1 MSRGSTFVILRRNT
15 PAVEVTEEQVME
27 HYEGWSDCLGTPLG
41 FKDLPSIA
49 CMSNYSYVDINTM
62 ETLTVLAEATFT
74 SSFTALIEYYNLSY
88 YAESG
93 GKDRVTITE
102 DTARDMLRAVK
113 YLQYE
118 DYSKRTESL
127 LDNPW
132 IEVFS
137 GGYIPYMEW
146 RDGVDYG
153 DDYGDTQWYL
163 KRLRQVLEAFLFISN
178 ESEDQIILLYYAW
191 G

>member
-1 MSRGSTFVILRRNT
+1 MSRGSTFVILRRNF
-15 PAVEVTEEQVME
+15 PEVKITEEQVMK
-27 HYEGWSDCLGTPLG
+27 HCEGWCDCLGKPLS
-41 FKDLPSIA
+41 FEDLPSIV
-49 CMSNYSYVDINTM
+49 CVDNYSYVDTNTM
-62 ETLTVLAEATFT
+62 EVLTELAEATFT
-74 SSFTALIEYYNLSY
+74 SSFTALIDHYNLSY
-88 YAESG
+88 YMEDG
-93 GKDRVTITE
+93 RKDRTTITA

-137 GGYIPYMEW
+137 EGCTPYMEW

-153 DDYGDTQWYL
+153 EDEDTQWYL

>member
-15 PAVEVTEEQVME
+15 PKETVTEEQVMKN
-27 HYEGWSDCLGTPLG
+27 YPNWCDWSGTPLS
-41 FKDLPSIA
+41 FNDLPSIA
-49 CMSNYSYVDINTM
+49 YLDKYSYVDTNTM
-62 ETLTVLAEATFT
+62 EVLTVLAEASFT
-74 SSFTALIEYYNLSY
+74 SSFTALIEHYNLSY
-88 YAESG
+88 YNEQG
-93 GKDRVTITE
+93 RKDRVVITS
-102 DTARDMLRAVK
+102 DTARDMIRAVK

-137 GGYIPYMEW
+137 DGYTPYMEW
-146 RDGVDYG
+146 KDGVDYE
-153 DDYGDTQWYL
+153 DDEDTQWYL
-163 KRLRQVLEAFLFISN
+163 KRLRQVLEAFLFIRD
-178 ESEDQIILLYYAW
+178 ETDDQTLLLYYTW